1 MMLISKMLQIT
12 RDAKMSFSDKVSWVG
27 GMLGLFTGFSV
38 ISGIEVLYW
47 LWFKVV
53 FHKHDAEVTPSR
65 NDMNKKIDELENKN
79 ESQIKE
85 LKVKSVLV
93 NIFNYIKR
101 NFYFSQN
108 ELEELKIN
116 LKSSHGSD
124 PKAGLFFDA
133 IFNDAEAENS
143 KPA

>member
-1 MMLISKMLQIT
+1 MLITLMLQIT

-53 FHKHDAEVTPSR
+53 FHKHDAEVSPSR
-65 NDMNKKIDELENKN
+65 NDINKKIDDLENKN

-85 LKVKSVLV
+85 LKVKSVLANV
-93 NIFNYIKR
+93 FIYIKG
-101 NFYFSQN
+101 YF
-108 ELEELKIN
+108 
-116 LKSSHGSD
+116 
-124 PKAGLFFDA
+124 
-133 IFNDAEAENS
+133 IFLRMNWKN
-143 KPA
+143 